1 MMRTREEQIAERRAQ
16 IPKLYRGI
24 YDKAVKGRSRKAAMH
39 AFCLEC
45 VGFQIKEVYLC
56 TDLGCALYPYR
67 PRSRVSSV
75 APESLPEQPEL
86 KKSTQT
92 GNMSERTEQG

>member
-1 MMRTREEQIAERRAQ
+1 MKRTRGEQIAERRAQ

-24 YDKAVKGRSRKAAMH
+24 YDKAVKGRSRKASMH

-67 PRSRVSSV
+67 PRSRVSPV
-75 APESLPEQPEL
+75 APQSVPDEPESKNSDQRESNDDG
-86 KKSTQT
+86 K
-92 GNMSERTEQG
+92 